1 MIKFSYKQNNEV
13 KEVTFNKYYEL
24 IRFVAMNRIA
34 DEDFV
39 SMNLNAD
46 DEESKDIIGL
56 DGLVEKALDTADKM
70 EEAEKMFE
78 EMMMNI
84 SSEDEDDYFEDEEED
99 EFYA

>member
-46 DEESKDIIGL
+46 DEESNDIIGL
-56 DGLVEKALDTADKM
+56 DGLVDKALETANRM
-70 EEAEKMFE
+70 EEAERAFE
-78 EMMMNI
+78 EMMANI
-84 SSEDEDDYFEDEEED
+84 SSDDEEDCFEDEEED
-99 EFYA
+99 EFYD

>member
-1 MIKFSYKQNNEV
+1 MIKFSYKQDNEV

-56 DGLVEKALDTADKM
+56 DGLVDKALETADRM
-70 EEAEKMFE
+70 EEAERAFE
-78 EMMMNI
+78 EMMANI
-84 SSEDEDDYFEDEEED
+84 SSDDEEDCFDEEED
-99 EFYA
+99 ELYD

>member
-56 DGLVEKALDTADKM
+56 DGLVDKALETSDRM
-70 EEAEKMFE
+70 EEAERAFE
-78 EMMMNI
+78 EMMANI
-84 SSEDEDDYFEDEEED
+84 SSDDEEDCFDEEED